1 MLIIEKKY
9 FNSWLRS
16 KTKVKQ
22 YYFDCWKKYSI
33 NFSEQHKKFYLGLH
47 YNGVNNYVSVN
58 GVEIHKFKAKNSEI
72 NSAMLCLG
80 NDSKNSSADNLK

>member
-16 KTKVKQ
+16 KTKDRQ
-22 YYFDCWKKYSI
+22 HYIDCWKKYSI
-33 NFSEQHKKFYLGLH
+33 NFSEQHKNFYLGLN
-47 YNGVNNYVSVN
+47 YNGVNNYVFVN
-58 GVEIHKFKAKNSEI
+58 GVEIYKFKAKNSEI

-80 NDSKNSSADNLK
+80 NDSKNFSADNLK